1 MAATALT
8 ARLLRPVLASLAL
21 ALPGAAQEAAPIY
34 DCIVEPAQR
43 LELGS
48 PVAGILDRVLVE
60 RGAAVRAGDILA
72 ELHSEQE
79 TARLRTAEAQAA
91 SDALIQSRAASL
103 RLAQTTHDRTQDLLS
118 RRVAAEQQAQ
128 EAAAQLETAQ
138 MDLRLAE
145 LQHELDQLGVE
156 EARADVA
163 LRQIR
168 SPIDG
173 IVTERARG
181 PGEYVFQERHV
192 LTVAQIDPLHV
203 EAWLPIELY
212 ARMRAAETIHVAL
225 SQPDQTTVPARVTIV
240 DQVFDAATGTFGLRA
255 EIDNPGHLIPAG
267 QTCALILDPA

>member
-72 ELHSEQE
+72 VLHSEQE

-156 EARADVA
+156 EARAEVA

>member
-8 ARLLRPVLASLAL
+8 ARLLCPVLAGLAL
-21 ALPGAAQEAAPIY
+21 ALPAAAQDATASF

-60 RGAAVRAGDILA
+60 RGATVHAGEVVA

-118 RRVAAEQQAQ
+118 RRVAAESQAQ

-145 LQHELDQLGVE
+145 LQHQLDQLGVE

-168 SPIDG
+168 SPING
-173 IVTERARG
+173 IVVERAQG
-181 PGEYVFQERHV
+181 PGEYVFQDRHV
-192 LTVAQIDPLHV
+192 MTVAQIDPLHV
-203 EAWLPIELY
+203 EAWLPIDLY
-212 ARMRAAETIHVAL
+212 ARMQAAETIQVEL
-225 SQPDQTTVPARVTIV
+225 QQPGQTVVPARVTIV

-255 EIDNPGHLIPAG
+255 EIDNPEHLIPAG

>member
-8 ARLLRPVLASLAL
+8 ARLLCPVLAGLAL

-145 LQHELDQLGVE
+145 LQHQLDQLGVE
-156 EARADVA
+156 EARAEVA

-173 IVTERARG
+173 IVVERARG

-203 EAWLPIELY
+203 EAWLPIDLY
-212 ARMRAAETIHVAL
+212 PRMRAAETIQIEL
-225 SQPDQTTVPARVTIV
+225 TQPGQTTVPARVTIV